1 MTELYKQIGK
11 ALFCKDCEA
20 YRPFADWLS
29 EGPCHRHP
37 PQRDSGSHPPVYQ
50 AVRVRDFDFCFD
62 LIPKE
67 EEVQP
72 APPARTGGGT
82 TWAE

>member
-11 ALFCKDCEA
+11 TLFCKDCEA
-20 YRPFADWLS
+20 YRSFADWLS

-62 LIPKE
+62 LILKE
-67 EEVQP
+67 DIFKRLQDGIDK
-72 APPARTGGGT
+72 RK
-82 TWAE
+82 AE